1 MAARA
6 ARALPVWTWEKRA
19 FILPIL
25 IESLALNDVKA
36 RVEQALRGLA
46 EKEGGEPV
54 IPTCVTHRDIAAMVG
69 ASREVVT
76 RIFRSLEETGV
87 VRVAGRRIT
96 LTVSRPR
103 N

>member
-1 MAARA
+1 
-6 ARALPVWTWEKRA
+6 
-19 FILPIL
+19 
-25 IESLALNDVKA
+25 
-36 RVEQALRGLA
+36 
-46 EKEGGEPV
+46 V
-54 IPTCVTHRDIAAMVG
+54 IPARITHRDIAAMVG